1 MGIRQ
6 DITAMQFKIRE
17 VDKDTG
23 KLLVGG
29 RGQKIAKRALAF
41 IRGGSY
47 YDKPLYRQVISL
59 YLDGYT
65 DVDSLAQAVGR
76 KPNTVRQLRDAGLRE
91 ASRKLGAG
99 FFRDFLNGGSAWD
112 ACERALDACEN
123 TGREDLSDLFDPY
136 MLQEIRFRAGNTPV
150 SESMSHVEVI
160 AGMQLLADARKSV
173 FLAALEKVP
182 PVQLAFA
189 LKLLEGEIGSSSQI
203 EDYRAF
209 IKSAPKQA

>member
-6 DITAMQFKIRE
+6 DIDAMRFKIAE
-17 VDKDTG
+17 VDTDG
-23 KLLVGG
+23 KPLVGA
-29 RGQKIAKRALAF
+29 RGQKIAKRTLAF

-65 DVDSLAQAVGR
+65 NVDALAQAVGR

-150 SESMSHVEVI
+150 SESMSHVEAI

-173 FLAALEKVP
+173 FLAALDKVP

>member
-6 DITAMQFKIRE
+6 DIDAMRFKIAE
-17 VDKDTG
+17 VDTDG
-23 KLLVGG
+23 KALVGA
-29 RGQKIAKRALAF
+29 RGQKIAKRTLAF

-65 DVDSLAQAVGR
+65 NVDALAQAVGR

-150 SESMSHVEVI
+150 SESMSHVEAI

>member
-6 DITAMQFKIRE
+6 DIDAMRFKIAE
-17 VDKDTG
+17 VDTDSKP
-23 KLLVGG
+23 LVGA
-29 RGQKIAKRALAF
+29 RGQKIAKRTLAF

-65 DVDSLAQAVGR
+65 DVDALAQAVGR

-136 MLQEIRFRAGNTPV
+136 MLQEIRFRAGDTPV
-150 SESMSHVEVI
+150 SESMSHVEAI

>member
-6 DITAMQFKIRE
+6 DIDAMRFKIAE
-17 VDKDTG
+17 VDTDG
-23 KLLVGG
+23 KPLVGA
-29 RGQKIAKRALAF
+29 RGQKIAKRTLAF

-65 DVDSLAQAVGR
+65 EVDALAQAVGR

-136 MLQEIRFRAGNTPV
+136 MLQAIRFRAGDTPV
-150 SESMSHVEVI
+150 SESMSHVEAI

>member
-6 DITAMQFKIRE
+6 DIDAMRFKIAE
-17 VDKDTG
+17 VDTDG
-23 KLLVGG
+23 KPLVGA
-29 RGQKIAKRALAF
+29 RGQKIAKRTLAF

-65 DVDSLAQAVGR
+65 DVDALAQAVGR

-136 MLQEIRFRAGNTPV
+136 MLQAIRFRAGDTPV
-150 SESMSHVEVI
+150 SESMSHVEAI

>member
-6 DITAMQFKIRE
+6 DIDAMRFKIAE
-17 VDKDTG
+17 VDADG
-23 KLLVGG
+23 KPLVGA
-29 RGQKIAKRALAF
+29 RGQKIAKRTLAF

-65 DVDSLAQAVGR
+65 DVDALAQAVDR

-136 MLQEIRFRAGNTPV
+136 MLQAIRFRAGNTPV
-150 SESMSHVEVI
+150 SETMSHVEAI

>member
-6 DITAMQFKIRE
+6 DIDAMRFKIAE
-17 VDKDTG
+17 VDTDG
-23 KLLVGG
+23 KPLVGA
-29 RGQKIAKRALAF
+29 RGQKIAKRTLAF

-65 DVDSLAQAVGR
+65 DVDALAQAVGR

-136 MLQEIRFRAGNTPV
+136 MLQEIRFRAGDTPV
-150 SESMSHVEVI
+150 SESMSHVEAI

-173 FLAALEKVP
+173 FLATLEKVP

-189 LKLLEGEIGSSSQI
+189 LKLLEGEIGSSSQV

>member
-6 DITAMQFKIRE
+6 DIDAMRFKIAE
-17 VDKDTG
+17 VDTDDKA
-23 KLLVGG
+23 LVGA
-29 RGQKIAKRALAF
+29 RGQKIAKRTLAF

-150 SESMSHVEVI
+150 SESMSHVEAI

>member
-6 DITAMQFKIRE
+6 DIDAMRFKIAE
-17 VDKDTG
+17 VDTDG
-23 KLLVGG
+23 KPLVGA
-29 RGQKIAKRALAF
+29 RGQKIAKRTLAF

-47 YDKPLYRQVISL
+47 YDKPLYRQVIAL

-112 ACERALDACEN
+112 ACERALDACEK

-150 SESMSHVEVI
+150 SESMSHVEAI

>member
-6 DITAMQFKIRE
+6 DIDAMRFKIAE
-17 VDKDTG
+17 VDADG
-23 KLLVGG
+23 KSLVGG
-29 RGQKIAKRALAF
+29 RGQKIAKRTLAF

-65 DVDSLAQAVGR
+65 DVDALAQAVDR

-136 MLQEIRFRAGNTPV
+136 MLQAIRFRAGNTPV
-150 SESMSHVEVI
+150 SETMSHVEAI

>member
-6 DITAMQFKIRE
+6 DIDAMRFKIAE
-17 VDKDTG
+17 VDTDG
-23 KLLVGG
+23 KPLVGA
-29 RGQKIAKRALAF
+29 RGQKIAKRTLAF

-47 YDKPLYRQVISL
+47 YDKPLYRQIISL

-65 DVDSLAQAVGR
+65 EVDALAQAVGR

-150 SESMSHVEVI
+150 SESMSHVEAI

>member
-6 DITAMQFKIRE
+6 DIDAMRFKIAE
-17 VDKDTG
+17 VDTDG
-23 KLLVGG
+23 KALVGA

-41 IRGGSY
+41 IRGASY

-65 DVDSLAQAVGR
+65 DVDALAQAVGR

-136 MLQEIRFRAGNTPV
+136 MLQAIRFRAGDTPV
-150 SESMSHVEVI
+150 SESMSHVEAI

>member
-6 DITAMQFKIRE
+6 DIDAMRFKIAE
-17 VDKDTG
+17 VDTDG
-23 KLLVGG
+23 KALVGA
-29 RGQKIAKRALAF
+29 RGQKIAKRTLAF

-99 FFRDFLNGGSAWD
+99 FFRDFLNGSSAWD

-136 MLQEIRFRAGNTPV
+136 MLQAIRFRAGDTPV
-150 SESMSHVEVI
+150 SESMSHVEAI

-182 PVQLAFA
+182 PVQLAFV

>member
-6 DITAMQFKIRE
+6 DIDAMRFKIAE
-17 VDKDTG
+17 VDTDG
-23 KLLVGG
+23 KPLVGA
-29 RGQKIAKRALAF
+29 RGQKIAKRTLAF

-150 SESMSHVEVI
+150 SESMSHVEAI

-173 FLAALEKVP
+173 FLAALDKVP

-189 LKLLEGEIGSSSQI
+189 LKLLEGKIGSSSQI

>member
-6 DITAMQFKIRE
+6 DIDAMRFKIAE
-17 VDKDTG
+17 VDTDG
-23 KLLVGG
+23 KPLVGA
-29 RGQKIAKRALAF
+29 RGQKIAKRTLAF

-112 ACERALDACEN
+112 ACERALDACEK

-136 MLQEIRFRAGNTPV
+136 MLQAIRFRAGNTPV
-150 SESMSHVEVI
+150 SESMSHVEAI

-173 FLAALEKVP
+173 FLSALEKVP

>member
-6 DITAMQFKIRE
+6 DIDAMRFKIAE
-17 VDKDTG
+17 VDTDG
-23 KLLVGG
+23 KPLVGA
-29 RGQKIAKRALAF
+29 RGQKIAKRTLAF

-65 DVDSLAQAVGR
+65 DVDALAQAVGR

-150 SESMSHVEVI
+150 SESMSHVEAI
-160 AGMQLLADARKSV
+160 AGMQLLADARKSM
-173 FLAALEKVP
+173 FLAALDKVP

-189 LKLLEGEIGSSSQI
+189 LKLLEGEIGSFSQI

>member
-6 DITAMQFKIRE
+6 DIDAMRFKVAE
-17 VDKDTG
+17 VDTDG
-23 KLLVGG
+23 KALVGA

-65 DVDSLAQAVGR
+65 DVDALAQAVGR

-136 MLQEIRFRAGNTPV
+136 MLQAIRFRAGDTPV
-150 SESMSHVEVI
+150 SESMSHVEAI

-173 FLAALEKVP
+173 FLSALEKVP

>member
-6 DITAMQFKIRE
+6 DIDAMRFKIAE
-17 VDKDTG
+17 VDTDG
-23 KLLVGG
+23 KALVGA
-29 RGQKIAKRALAF
+29 RGQKIAKRTLAF

-136 MLQEIRFRAGNTPV
+136 MLQAIRFRAGNTPV
-150 SESMSHVEVI
+150 SESMSYVEAI

-173 FLAALEKVP
+173 FLTALEKVP

>member
-6 DITAMQFKIRE
+6 DIDAMRFKIAE
-17 VDKDTG
+17 VDTDG
-23 KLLVGG
+23 KPLVGA
-29 RGQKIAKRALAF
+29 RGQKIAKRTLAF

-65 DVDSLAQAVGR
+65 DVDALAQAVGR

-136 MLQEIRFRAGNTPV
+136 MLQAIRFRAGDTPV
-150 SESMSHVEVI
+150 SESMSHVEAI

-189 LKLLEGEIGSSSQI
+189 LKLLEGKIGSSSQI

>member
-6 DITAMQFKIRE
+6 DIDAMRFKIAE
-17 VDKDTG
+17 VDTDSKA
-23 KLLVGG
+23 LVGA
-29 RGQKIAKRALAF
+29 RGQKIAKRTLAF

-136 MLQEIRFRAGNTPV
+136 MLQAIRFRAGNTPV
-150 SESMSHVEVI
+150 SESMSHVEAI

>member
-6 DITAMQFKIRE
+6 DIDAMRFKIAE
-17 VDKDTG
+17 VDTDG
-23 KLLVGG
+23 KALVGA
-29 RGQKIAKRALAF
+29 RGQKIAKRTLAF

-112 ACERALDACEN
+112 ACERALDACEK

-136 MLQEIRFRAGNTPV
+136 MLQAIRFRAGNTPV
-150 SESMSHVEVI
+150 SESMSHVEAI

>member
-6 DITAMQFKIRE
+6 DIDAMRFKIAE
-17 VDKDTG
+17 VDTDDKA
-23 KLLVGG
+23 LVGA
-29 RGQKIAKRALAF
+29 RGQKIAKRTLAF

-136 MLQEIRFRAGNTPV
+136 MLQAIRFRAGNTPV
-150 SESMSHVEVI
+150 SESMSHVEAI

>member
-6 DITAMQFKIRE
+6 DIDAMRFKIAE
-17 VDKDTG
+17 VDTDG
-23 KLLVGG
+23 KPLVGA
-29 RGQKIAKRALAF
+29 RGQKIAKRTLAF

-65 DVDSLAQAVGR
+65 EVDALAQAVGR

-150 SESMSHVEVI
+150 SESMSHVEAI

>member
-6 DITAMQFKIRE
+6 DIDAMRFKIAE
-17 VDKDTG
+17 VDTDG
-23 KLLVGG
+23 KPLVGA
-29 RGQKIAKRALAF
+29 RGQKIAKRTLAF

-91 ASRKLGAG
+91 VSRKLGAG

-136 MLQEIRFRAGNTPV
+136 MLQAIRFRAGNTPV
-150 SESMSHVEVI
+150 SESMSHVEAI

>member
-6 DITAMQFKIRE
+6 DIDAMRFKIAE
-17 VDKDTG
+17 VDTDG
-23 KLLVGG
+23 KPLVGA
-29 RGQKIAKRALAF
+29 RGQKIAKRTLAF

-65 DVDSLAQAVGR
+65 EVDALAQAVGR

-150 SESMSHVEVI
+150 SESMSHVEAI

-173 FLAALEKVP
+173 FLAALDKVP

>member
-6 DITAMQFKIRE
+6 DIDAMRFKIAE
-17 VDKDTG
+17 VDTDG
-23 KLLVGG
+23 KPLVGA
-29 RGQKIAKRALAF
+29 RGQKIAKRTLAF

-99 FFRDFLNGGSAWD
+99 FYRDFLNGGSGWD
-112 ACERALDACEN
+112 ACERALAACEN

-136 MLQEIRFRAGNTPV
+136 MLQAIRFRAGNTPV
-150 SESMSHVEVI
+150 SESMSHVEAI

>member
-6 DITAMQFKIRE
+6 DIDAMRFKIAE
-17 VDKDTG
+17 VDTDG
-23 KLLVGG
+23 KPLVGG
-29 RGQKIAKRALAF
+29 RGQKIAKRTLAF

-65 DVDSLAQAVGR
+65 DVDALAQAVGR

-136 MLQEIRFRAGNTPV
+136 MLQAIRFRAGDTPV
-150 SESMSHVEVI
+150 SESMSHVEAI

-203 EDYRAF
+203 EDYRSF

>member
-6 DITAMQFKIRE
+6 DIDAMRFKVAE
-17 VDKDTG
+17 VDTDG
-23 KLLVGG
+23 KPLVGA
-29 RGQKIAKRALAF
+29 RGQKIAKRTLAF

-47 YDKPLYRQVISL
+47 YDKPLYRQVIAL

-136 MLQEIRFRAGNTPV
+136 MLQAIRFRAGDTPV
-150 SESMSHVEVI
+150 SESMSHVEAI

>member
-6 DITAMQFKIRE
+6 DIDAMRFKIAE
-17 VDKDTG
+17 VDTDG
-23 KLLVGG
+23 KPLVGA
-29 RGQKIAKRALAF
+29 RGQKIAKRTLAF

-47 YDKPLYRQVISL
+47 YDKPLYRQVIAL

-91 ASRKLGAG
+91 AFRKLGAG

-136 MLQEIRFRAGNTPV
+136 MLQAIRFRAGNTPV
-150 SESMSHVEVI
+150 SESMSHVEAI

-173 FLAALEKVP
+173 FLAALDKVP

>member
-6 DITAMQFKIRE
+6 DIDAMRFKVAE
-17 VDKDTG
+17 VDADG
-23 KLLVGG
+23 KALVGG
-29 RGQKIAKRALAF
+29 RGQKIAKRTLAF

-65 DVDSLAQAVGR
+65 DVDALAQAVGR

-136 MLQEIRFRAGNTPV
+136 MLQAIRFRAGNTPV
-150 SESMSHVEVI
+150 SESMSHVEAI

-173 FLAALEKVP
+173 FLASLEKVP

>member
-6 DITAMQFKIRE
+6 DIDAMRFKIAE
-17 VDKDTG
+17 VDTDG
-23 KLLVGG
+23 KALVGA
-29 RGQKIAKRALAF
+29 RGQKIAKRTLAF

-123 TGREDLSDLFDPY
+123 TGRGDLSDLFDPY
-136 MLQEIRFRAGNTPV
+136 MLQAIRFRAGNTPV
-150 SESMSHVEVI
+150 SESMSHVEAI

-173 FLAALEKVP
+173 FLTALEKVP

>member
-23 KLLVGG
+23 KLLVGA
-29 RGQKIAKRALAF
+29 RGQKIAKRTLAF

-65 DVDSLAQAVGR
+65 DVDALAQAVGR
-76 KPNTVRQLRDAGLRE
+76 KPNTVRQLGDAGLRE

-150 SESMSHVEVI
+150 SESMSHVEAI

-173 FLAALEKVP
+173 FLAVLEKVP

>member
-6 DITAMQFKIRE
+6 DIDAMRFKIAE
-17 VDKDTG
+17 VDTDG
-23 KLLVGG
+23 KPLVGS
-29 RGQKIAKRALAF
+29 RGQKIAKRTLAF

-65 DVDSLAQAVGR
+65 DVDALAQAVGR

-150 SESMSHVEVI
+150 SESMSHVEAI

-173 FLAALEKVP
+173 FLAALDKVP

>member
-6 DITAMQFKIRE
+6 DIDAMRFKIAE
-17 VDKDTG
+17 VDTDG
-23 KLLVGG
+23 KALVGA
-29 RGQKIAKRALAF
+29 RGQKIAKRTLAF

-136 MLQEIRFRAGNTPV
+136 MLQAIRFRAGNTPV
-150 SESMSHVEVI
+150 SESMSHVEAI

-189 LKLLEGEIGSSSQI
+189 LKLLEGKIGSSSQI